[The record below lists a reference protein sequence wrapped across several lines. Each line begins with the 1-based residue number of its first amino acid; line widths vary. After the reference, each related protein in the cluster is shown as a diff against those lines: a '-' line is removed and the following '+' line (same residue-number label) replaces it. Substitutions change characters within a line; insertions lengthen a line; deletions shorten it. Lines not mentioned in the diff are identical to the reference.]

1 MGIGQEELISLP
13 AADIDFNNRLI
24 NVQRLRNSR
33 CGKES
38 QLHERDV
45 TIRILSA
52 HRELVF

>member
-1 MGIGQEELISLP
+1 VGIGQEELISLP